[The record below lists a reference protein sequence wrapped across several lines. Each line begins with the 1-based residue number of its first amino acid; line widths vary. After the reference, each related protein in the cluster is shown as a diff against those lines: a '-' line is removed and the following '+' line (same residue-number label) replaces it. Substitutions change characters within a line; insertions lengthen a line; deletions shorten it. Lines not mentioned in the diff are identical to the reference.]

1 MSIMHLKIAF
11 VQRALV
17 LSIMYRSLDVQVR
30 LDYTEERNS
39 YIHSKRLYKVIALI
53 NNRLTP
59 TTLPFPYG
67 Q

>member
-1 MSIMHLKIAF
+1 MHLKIAF

-39 YIHSKRLYKVIALI
+39 YIHSKTIVQSDSF
-53 NNRLTP
+53 N
-59 TTLPFPYG
+59 